1 MARARNIKPGFFMDD
16 VLAEIEPLGR
26 ILFAG
31 LWCIADREGRLEDR
45 PKRIKAEVLP
55 YDECDAD
62 DLLEQLNSKG
72 FIIRYEVDGQRYIQ
86 VTKFTKHQNPHV
98 NEKPSEIPEPPTS
111 EVVSKDSGASTI
123 QVPESHSTNPA
134 DSLLLIPDSLKRIP
148 DSLIEEASNP
158 NILGP
163 PDATP
168 TERLILHEFKQI
180 KGYPLDVPTD
190 LEHIRSLT
198 VDYPTVD
205 LLDEAKKW
213 RTNKLDK
220 PLKPKSNPRLQF
232 RNWCAN
238 AAKWQSER
246 SERNGQ
252 GGRTSGSTRKT
263 GKFDDLI
270 IR

>member
-55 YDECDAD
+55 YDECDMD
-62 DLLEQLNSKG
+62 NLLEQLNSKG
-72 FIIRYEVDGQRYIQ
+72 FIIRYEVGGQRYIQ
-86 VTKFTKHQNPHV
+86 VTNFKKHQNPHV

-134 DSLLLIPDSLKRIP
+134 DSLKRIP

-158 NILGP
+158 NTLEP
-163 PDATP
+163 PDVTP
-168 TERLILHEFKQI
+168 TERLILNELKNTPN
-180 KGYPLDVPTD
+180 YPFDMSRD
-190 LEHIRSLT
+190 LKHIRGLM
-198 VDYPTVD
+198 VDFPVVD
-205 LLDEAKKW
+205 LLVLLKKW
-213 RTNKLDK
+213 KTYLLEPRHELR
-220 PLKPKSNPRLQF
+220 PKSNPRLQL
-232 RNWCAN
+232 RNWCEN
-238 AAKWQSER
+238 EAKWQQER
-246 SERNGQ
+246 SER
-252 GGRTSGSTRKT
+252 GGRSGKPAGSTVKT
-263 GKFDDLI
+263 GKYDDLI